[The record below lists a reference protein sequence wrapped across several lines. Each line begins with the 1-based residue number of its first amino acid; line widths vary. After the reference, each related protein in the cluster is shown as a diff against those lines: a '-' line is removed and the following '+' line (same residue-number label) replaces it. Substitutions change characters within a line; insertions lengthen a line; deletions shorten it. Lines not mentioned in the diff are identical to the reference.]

1 MEKIAFR
8 KPMFQSRII
17 ILFYKH
23 QGHRSGQS
31 SSIILAA
38 LATRASNLNPAE
50 TNVIFR
56 RLKVELLSS
65 L

>member
-1 MEKIAFR
+1 
-8 KPMFQSRII
+8 MFQSRII